1 MRRACWRPCAGTRR
15 SGRRANP
22 IARKLA
28 ESPAGCGRT
37 RGLGMSEERVLR
49 EAAFDDA
56 VKYYVISTT
65 IALSCTIVG
74 IPLLLIFVPLTYLFR
89 KIEYDNIQCTLY
101 ERTLVVKRGVFNK
114 VEKTIPLDKITDLA
128 IRQGPIMRLC
138 KVEAIM
144 VETAG
149 QSSGIAAL
157 VFLVGIRDA
166 KGFRNAVLKQRD
178 RLEDGGDEPRP
189 TRSASSPTI
198 GDTDNATALLRD
210 IRDSLARIEQ
220 RLDQP

>member
-1 MRRACWRPCAGTRR
+1 
-15 SGRRANP
+15 
-22 IARKLA
+22 
-28 ESPAGCGRT
+28 
-37 RGLGMSEERVLR
+37 MSEERVLR
-49 EAAFDDA
+49 EAEFDDA
-56 VKYYVISTT
+56 VRYYVISTT
-65 IALSCTIVG
+65 IALSCTIIG
-74 IPLLLIFVPLTYLFR
+74 IPLLLILVPLTYLFR

-128 IRQGPIMRLC
+128 IRQGPIMRMC
-138 KVEAIM
+138 NVEAIM

-149 QSSGIAAL
+149 QSSGVSAL
-157 VFLVGIRDA
+157 VFLVGIRNA

-178 RLEDGGDEPRP
+178 RLEDGNDEPRR
-189 TRSASSPTI
+189 TRSAPSSSL
-198 GDTDNATALLRD
+198 GESDDTTAILRD

>member
-1 MRRACWRPCAGTRR
+1 
-15 SGRRANP
+15 
-22 IARKLA
+22 
-28 ESPAGCGRT
+28 
-37 RGLGMSEERVLR
+37 MSEDRVLR
-49 EAAFDDA
+49 KAEFDDA
-56 VKYYVISTT
+56 VRYYVTSTV
-65 IALSCTIVG
+65 IALSCTIIG
-74 IPLLLIFVPLTYLFR
+74 IPLLLIFVPLTYLIR
-89 KIEYDNIQCTLY
+89 KIEYENIECTLH

-149 QSSGIAAL
+149 QSSGIQAL

-178 RLEDGGDEPRP
+178 RLEDGDSEPRRP
-189 TRSASSPTI
+189 RPASSPAI
-198 GDTDNATALLRD
+198 GEGDDATALLRD
-210 IRDSLARIEQ
+210 IRDTLTRIEQ
-220 RLDQP
+220 RLNQP